1 MILPLLIALQAA
13 APALSDA
20 TEKRFND
27 CVALTRSDPEKAV
40 AEADAWRVGGGLPAR
55 MCLGLA
61 YVALERWGPAAV
73 AFEQAANEAE
83 IQRDGRAGTLWV
95 QAGNAALAGDDPA
108 KARGYFDRALVLPVL
123 ADEMRGEAYL
133 DRARAQVAV
142 NDLAAARS
150 DLDEALKLVP
160 RDPMAWLLSA
170 TLARRQKDVGRARK
184 DIAEAARL
192 APQEAPIAYEE
203 GNVAMLAGNME
214 QAKAAWTHAA
224 TLAPKSDA
232 GQAATRA
239 LKDAI
244 APPQP

>member
-1 MILPLLIALQAA
+1 
-13 APALSDA
+13 
-20 TEKRFND
+20 
-27 CVALTRSDPEKAV
+27 
-40 AEADAWRVGGGLPAR
+40 
-55 MCLGLA
+55 
-61 YVALERWGPAAV
+61 
-73 AFEQAANEAE
+73 
-83 IQRDGRAGTLWV
+83 
-95 QAGNAALAGDDPA
+95 
-108 KARGYFDRALVLPVL
+108 
-123 ADEMRGEAYL
+123 MRGEAYL

-214 QAKAAWTHAA
+214 QAKAAWTRAA

-232 GQAATRA
+232 GQAATMA